1 MNRKIIKSI
10 QLFLVSSLLI
20 FISFLTINSN
30 KSKEVNAYDFPASE
44 ADYKIEYYSDY
55 QLQNPVTTVNP
66 GDTVYMAIQFY
77 NSGNIVYKNF
87 EFGWNGQTAVTAGVE
102 FKSLYTGTQATDRT
116 AIANALS
123 VTPQVANTLWL
134 NTYKPIGYAGKAGP
148 TLTVNA
154 PNSSNVKLGI
164 SMSNADDV
172 NLFDDWAMIGLFQVK
187 VPSTVSSITLTKINC
202 KIGDYT
208 YSTTA
213 AFKDIGFPMAAASDS
228 VEVATATVSSAN
240 KTATNLT
247 ASGKDYS
254 GTIPSQDSTA
264 SVVFTI
270 KDAGVIQSVS
280 DGTSTTYPASSPISV
295 TLANP
300 GDSKKLT
307 INVKSKSGSKSETYT
322 VTITRDKRSTKTLDG
337 ITFANPSGTATTI
350 VAPSM
355 TPAFNSATLTGYTV
369 NFANVVSAI
378 EVTPTITPSVG
389 IKKVTVNGNTYT
401 SPTPVSVPVSS
412 TADTTV
418 NVLVTAEDDSTQ
430 PYQFTLHPLLS
441 DVKLGTVTLYGNG
454 TTNEGNLTV
463 DNTAHTVKGS
473 LSTTYPSFTIAA
485 FPNKTGNTV
494 EINGVDVTSK
504 SSKMSDPISFSGT
517 QITATIK
524 ITDKD
529 TGESQTYTVTID
541 PKKRDTKTLASI
553 TFTNPSG
560 TPSTVMAPV
569 LTPTFSSSV
578 TTGYTV
584 KYDGSLSQL
593 NVAPVVTSGAGIK
606 GFKVNGAAVTGSS
619 VNVPVAGN
627 TVTVTVIAEDD
638 SEQDY
643 TFTLSPL
650 TTNTNITSVALLGG
664 GLTTLTAPS
673 VDNTNHTITGTIP
686 YAYTD
691 FTLKITPSKSG
702 NKVFVNGV
710 DTGTSLTSGITP
722 VVDPDTT
729 MTVKIV
735 DFETGAEQDYAVTI
749 TKAAPSSAK
758 DVTAVTLQYGSTMYT
773 VTKSGDTFTNVGDK
787 LPYNATTAIITATI
801 TGVKYDVTASGV
813 AGTPNYGSGVAVT
826 YTLES
831 TLDLSKDTFVADI
844 TAYDEGGNP
853 KVYTF
858 TIVRD
863 HADVDSTLDLTSV
876 SFSDED
882 GNTYTPTYDAT
893 NKEWKIE
900 LPYKADNLKV
910 NVRPNSTKATLTID
924 GTSAPAGYDRVI
936 TVGTSSTKTAIPEST
951 HPIVVKAEDTTTT
964 TYNVKVSRK
973 AAETDNTASSIVVD
987 NVTKATNDIATVQGD
1002 GVTYDFGELSYDTN
1016 EILVKVTAAGQL
1028 STVKIN
1034 GTDQTSST
1042 RTFTFTKTLPND
1054 GSAQTISIPVVI
1066 TAEDGT
1072 PKTYTISGTRKAAA
1086 GSVTASFEV
1095 YGNYTTTAITPT
1107 VVGNTYTYVFGKNDS
1122 VATLKINPTP
1132 VADTKAVYYQADAL
1146 TATGK
1151 IPYTTYGSMIYPTI
1165 GDYATGKT
1173 YYVQVVPE
1181 KGEGFAT
1188 LYTLVFKAA
1197 DTRSGDKSLQNLYV
1211 EDTLGNVLPF
1221 DAPDT
1226 TYNPSTLTYNITVPY
1241 SSGNLTIYANPT
1253 DSNAK
1258 VYRNSSKA
1266 DIITNVNVSALTPGT
1281 PQAYHFMVQA
1291 EDTTW
1296 GSDYVINVYRKAGNA
1311 VGEVDDIL
1319 VNSTSVDGFVKSAD
1333 GTYDVC
1339 LPRTTTV
1346 VDLKVKVG
1354 TQTFAPSVAGTTVDG
1369 VKVTAT
1375 KSGTNPIVYVINAIP
1390 EDPSGVTHTYQVN
1403 VYKASQVHAVTSFDI
1418 LKAGTNSQQVDKTGN
1433 IYIYPAADFYLPFV
1447 VNQVTLD
1454 LKTDSYA
1461 NVSGSLVGTGN
1472 VNALISLNNY
1482 GTTPNVVTFVIKS
1495 EYAMLNSNITD
1506 QKTTVTVNIYRDA
1519 PDDTNTIKSFTSSD
1533 GTYGPAAGVDGTVPG
1548 PLTVTSIPS
1557 SVGTISVTVT
1567 ATSAKSKVQI
1577 DTHGEGQD
1585 ISKATLGG
1593 ETESVDVSSAST
1605 VDNYIVYVWG
1615 EDQTKAPKTY
1625 ALKITHA
1632 DTVTLDGDHTISNIK
1647 FYGNTATAQNNKTA
1661 DSTNKVS
1668 LDSDEISGQMVVT
1681 YSSKATLK
1689 VTIGTNTTDYTG
1701 GSASIVVPVASGA
1714 SESVTI
1720 QCIAEDTTKYSTPET
1735 YTFERAAQSTNS
1747 TATAIQVNGNP
1758 VSNLTANNTSTNV
1771 NTVVLAPNTTTAT
1784 VSVTLPPKATVDV
1797 TSVSGLQP
1805 GNNQRPVT
1813 VTAEDGVTKSVYTLN
1828 IYVMP
1833 ESKATDITVVGETM
1847 TPAFAAATP
1856 NYDVHVTHDKNSVKI
1871 IVTLPDASLYKAYI
1885 GTDGIAGTTK
1895 EITLDS
1901 ATRGSANKETIP
1913 VKIVTLN
1920 PDGTESTDPAYQTT
1934 YNIIV
1939 ERDQASSDN
1948 FLLDIKINGLDVDGF
1963 NKNTNTY
1970 YVSVPRTT
1978 GSVSFTNATDGT
1990 TALNVSPNATYTVD
2004 SNLALTPGQI
2014 NTKTITVK
2022 SQSGVDNVYKFNI
2035 VPAETTVG
2043 FSDIQL
2049 LTSASGSAL
2058 KDVDSNNAIV
2068 TYVAGDTGA
2077 SGSVAYST
2085 ENAYLKITATN
2096 QMQKVKVNGLAVTL
2110 SGYDYG
2116 TLETLSVGANTFK
2129 VEAMSEYASLVEG
2142 TSAIVPANQKLAP
2155 YVITVTRNT
2164 AKSNPN
2170 LDILEVQVG
2179 GVAIPFDLTSQNV
2192 TATGVFISDS
2202 GSSNL
2207 NIQNLTTATQIYIK
2221 AEPVESTTVL
2231 SGDYNVTKTLQ
2242 SLSSATEGYNF
2253 NFTITATAED
2263 GSKATYNIVITRGP
2277 LNLNDDN
2284 KITGITL
2291 FDSNSQTYVSP
2302 NNTGYTVEQWT
2313 EAKLNYPSA
2322 MTAIEVPYGAQSI
2335 SFQVDKLGVSPASLV
2350 IVPSNASQQ
2359 SNTSGAF
2366 SFTIDNTFYGKTI
2379 TYIIYAISESGKKG
2393 TEYKFTLSFAAPSA
2407 DSSITALTVDGTT
2420 VDGFDASVLITTGT
2434 NGTKTYQMINVV
2446 PFSKNS
2452 ITVFAVANDP
2462 NASIASGLGTY
2473 ALDEGPNSFP
2483 VTVFAQDGSQST
2495 YIIKINRDYQTP
2507 YITDMTLSDG
2517 KFVLADGVSKT
2528 TFDSANA
2535 GNDSQIVNYTVK
2547 IPFTATSLT
2556 ITTTVDNSGYTVTES
2571 KSIKSVVTAG
2581 QTDQFKT
2588 PTISAGTSISLSF
2601 VVTSPESKTKTYT
2614 ITVKRATEAESD
2626 SSVGTIKIKEL
2637 TDFEDQ
2643 YDENTFT
2650 YDTQTYKFTVEHKV
2664 DALTVEAIPTAAQ
2677 DGASTKIYGDKN
2689 LTTGPNTVVIQTTS
2703 ADKLTTTT
2711 YVVEVTRKPMEWD
2724 VNTAATSFETKA
2736 DTAKVAYTVNMG
2748 KSKAT
2753 DVTDWTKYITYDTT
2767 DKTITVKNLTPVKD
2781 DTNQVILEVTDGIT
2795 TEHVTLNLQFEQGF
2809 LQQMSSNWWIW
2820 VILAADV
2827 VLLTAILISVN
2838 RDKYGKV
2845 TKKRK
2850 EI

>member
-1 MNRKIIKSI
+1 
-10 QLFLVSSLLI
+10 
-20 FISFLTINSN
+20 
-30 KSKEVNAYDFPASE
+30 
-44 ADYKIEYYSDY
+44 
-55 QLQNPVTTVNP
+55 
-66 GDTVYMAIQFY
+66 
-77 NSGNIVYKNF
+77 
-87 EFGWNGQTAVTAGVE
+87 
-102 FKSLYTGTQATDRT
+102 
-116 AIANALS
+116 
-123 VTPQVANTLWL
+123 
-134 NTYKPIGYAGKAGP
+134 
-148 TLTVNA
+148 
-154 PNSSNVKLGI
+154 
-164 SMSNADDV
+164 
-172 NLFDDWAMIGLFQVK
+172 
-187 VPSTVSSITLTKINC
+187 
-202 KIGDYT
+202 
-208 YSTTA
+208 
-213 AFKDIGFPMAAASDS
+213 
-228 VEVATATVSSAN
+228 
-240 KTATNLT
+240 
-247 ASGKDYS
+247 
-254 GTIPSQDSTA
+254 
-264 SVVFTI
+264 
-270 KDAGVIQSVS
+270 
-280 DGTSTTYPASSPISV
+280 
-295 TLANP
+295 
-300 GDSKKLT
+300 
-307 INVKSKSGSKSETYT
+307 
-322 VTITRDKRSTKTLDG
+322 
-337 ITFANPSGTATTI
+337 
-350 VAPSM
+350 
-355 TPAFNSATLTGYTV
+355 
-369 NFANVVSAI
+369 
-378 EVTPTITPSVG
+378 
-389 IKKVTVNGNTYT
+389 
-401 SPTPVSVPVSS
+401 
-412 TADTTV
+412 
-418 NVLVTAEDDSTQ
+418 
-430 PYQFTLHPLLS
+430 
-441 DVKLGTVTLYGNG
+441 
-454 TTNEGNLTV
+454 
-463 DNTAHTVKGS
+463 
-473 LSTTYPSFTIAA
+473 
-485 FPNKTGNTV
+485 
-494 EINGVDVTSK
+494 
-504 SSKMSDPISFSGT
+504 
-517 QITATIK
+517 
-524 ITDKD
+524 
-529 TGESQTYTVTID
+529 
-541 PKKRDTKTLASI
+541 
-553 TFTNPSG
+553 
-560 TPSTVMAPV
+560 
-569 LTPTFSSSV
+569 
-578 TTGYTV
+578 
-584 KYDGSLSQL
+584 
-593 NVAPVVTSGAGIK
+593 
-606 GFKVNGAAVTGSS
+606 
-619 VNVPVAGN
+619 
-627 TVTVTVIAEDD
+627 
-638 SEQDY
+638 
-643 TFTLSPL
+643 
-650 TTNTNITSVALLGG
+650 
-664 GLTTLTAPS
+664 
-673 VDNTNHTITGTIP
+673 
-686 YAYTD
+686 
-691 FTLKITPSKSG
+691 
-702 NKVFVNGV
+702 
-710 DTGTSLTSGITP
+710 
-722 VVDPDTT
+722 
-729 MTVKIV
+729 
-735 DFETGAEQDYAVTI
+735 
-749 TKAAPSSAK
+749 
-758 DVTAVTLQYGSTMYT
+758 
-773 VTKSGDTFTNVGDK
+773 
-787 LPYNATTAIITATI
+787 
-801 TGVKYDVTASGV
+801 
-813 AGTPNYGSGVAVT
+813 
-826 YTLES
+826 
-831 TLDLSKDTFVADI
+831 
-844 TAYDEGGNP
+844 
-853 KVYTF
+853 
-858 TIVRD
+858 
-863 HADVDSTLDLTSV
+863 
-876 SFSDED
+876 
-882 GNTYTPTYDAT
+882 
-893 NKEWKIE
+893 
-900 LPYKADNLKV
+900 
-910 NVRPNSTKATLTID
+910 
-924 GTSAPAGYDRVI
+924 
-936 TVGTSSTKTAIPEST
+936 
-951 HPIVVKAEDTTTT
+951 
-964 TYNVKVSRK
+964 
-973 AAETDNTASSIVVD
+973 
-987 NVTKATNDIATVQGD
+987 
-1002 GVTYDFGELSYDTN
+1002 
-1016 EILVKVTAAGQL
+1016 
-1028 STVKIN
+1028 
-1034 GTDQTSST
+1034 
-1042 RTFTFTKTLPND
+1042 
-1054 GSAQTISIPVVI
+1054 
-1066 TAEDGT
+1066 
-1072 PKTYTISGTRKAAA
+1072 
-1086 GSVTASFEV
+1086 
-1095 YGNYTTTAITPT
+1095 
-1107 VVGNTYTYVFGKNDS
+1107 
-1122 VATLKINPTP
+1122 
-1132 VADTKAVYYQADAL
+1132 
-1146 TATGK
+1146 
-1151 IPYTTYGSMIYPTI
+1151 
-1165 GDYATGKT
+1165 
-1173 YYVQVVPE
+1173 
-1181 KGEGFAT
+1181 
-1188 LYTLVFKAA
+1188 
-1197 DTRSGDKSLQNLYV
+1197 
-1211 EDTLGNVLPF
+1211 
-1221 DAPDT
+1221 
-1226 TYNPSTLTYNITVPY
+1226 
-1241 SSGNLTIYANPT
+1241 
-1253 DSNAK
+1253 
-1258 VYRNSSKA
+1258 
-1266 DIITNVNVSALTPGT
+1266 
-1281 PQAYHFMVQA
+1281 
-1291 EDTTW
+1291 
-1296 GSDYVINVYRKAGNA
+1296 
-1311 VGEVDDIL
+1311 
-1319 VNSTSVDGFVKSAD
+1319 
-1333 GTYDVC
+1333 
-1339 LPRTTTV
+1339 
-1346 VDLKVKVG
+1346 
-1354 TQTFAPSVAGTTVDG
+1354 
-1369 VKVTAT
+1369 
-1375 KSGTNPIVYVINAIP
+1375 
-1390 EDPSGVTHTYQVN
+1390 
-1403 VYKASQVHAVTSFDI
+1403 
-1418 LKAGTNSQQVDKTGN
+1418 
-1433 IYIYPAADFYLPFV
+1433 
-1447 VNQVTLD
+1447 
-1454 LKTDSYA
+1454 
-1461 NVSGSLVGTGN
+1461 
-1472 VNALISLNNY
+1472 
-1482 GTTPNVVTFVIKS
+1482 
-1495 EYAMLNSNITD
+1495 MLNSNITD
-1506 QKTTVTVNIYRDA
+1506 QETTVTVNIYREA
-1519 PDDTNTIKSFTSSD
+1519 PDDTNTISAFTSSD
-1533 GTYGPAAGVDGTVPG
+1533 GVAGPAAGLDGTVPG

-1689 VTIGTNTTDYTG
+1689 VTIGTTTTDYTG
-1701 GSASIVVPVASGA
+1701 GSASIVVPVAAGA

-1747 TATAIQVNGNP
+1747 TATGIQVNGNP
-1758 VSNLTANNTSTNV
+1758 VSNLTANDTSTNV
-1771 NTVVLAPNTTTAT
+1771 NTVVLAPNTTTAS
-1784 VSVTLPPKATVDV
+1784 VSVSLPPKATVDV

-1939 ERDQASSDN
+1939 ERDQASSEN
-1948 FLLDIKINGLDVDGF
+1948 FLLDIKINGLDVDGY

-1978 GSVSFTNATDGT
+1978 TSVSFTNATDGT
-1990 TALNVSPNATYTVD
+1990 TTLNVSPNATYTVD

-2035 VPAETTVG
+2035 VPAETAVG

-2068 TYVAGDTGA
+2068 TYVAGDAGA

-2085 ENAYLKITATN
+2085 ENAYLKITASN

-2116 TLETLSVGANTFK
+2116 TLEGLSVGLNTFR

-2142 TSAIVPANQKLAP
+2142 TSAIVPASQKLAP

-2192 TATGVFISDS
+2192 NAAGVFISDS

-2207 NIQNLTTATQIYIK
+2207 NIQNLTTATTIYINAK
-2221 AEPVESTTVL
+2221 PVESTTVL
-2231 SGDYNVTKTLQ
+2231 SGDHNVTKILQ

-2277 LNLNDDN
+2277 LNLSDDN

-2302 NNTGYTVEQWT
+2302 NNSGNVVEQWLET
-2313 EAKLNYPSA
+2313 KLNYPST

-2335 SFQVDKLGVSPASLV
+2335 SFQVDKLGVSPARLV

-2366 SFTIDNTFYGKTI
+2366 SFTIDNSFYGNTI
-2379 TYIIYAISESGKKG
+2379 TYTIYAMSENGVKG
-2393 TEYKFTLSFAAPSA
+2393 TEYKFTLKFVAPSA

-2452 ITVFAVANDP
+2452 ITVLAIANDP

-2528 TFDSANA
+2528 AFDSANA
-2535 GNDSQIVNYTVK
+2535 GNDTQIVNYTVK

-2571 KSIKSVVTAG
+2571 KSVKSVVSAG

-2650 YDTQTYKFTVEHKV
+2650 YDTQTYKFTVDHKV

-2689 LTTGPNTVVIQTTS
+2689 LTTGTNTVVIQTTS

-2767 DKTITVKNLTPVKD
+2767 DKTITVKNLTPVKE

-2795 TEHVTLNLQFEQGF
+2795 TDYVTLNLQFEQGF

>member
-1 MNRKIIKSI
+1 MNKKILKVV
-10 QLFLVSSLLI
+10 QLFLASTLLL
-20 FISFLTINSN
+20 FLGVLTINSN
-30 KSKEVNAYDFPASE
+30 MNKKSHASMATDFE
-44 ADYKIEYYSDY
+44 AQMTVQYYGDAD
-55 QLQNPVTTVNP
+55 LTTEKTSFSG
-66 GDTVYMAIQFY
+66 GDTVFVAIHFRDT
-77 NSGNIVYKNF
+77 GNVCFRAF
-87 EFGWNGQTAVTAGVE
+87 EFDWDTTQAEADGASIYLIYGGAKADAMTDLKATGLTPAQANQRYNKYDEKGWMQASKENYTAGRPSDASHQIGLSFGSASDTSNWDDPRDLLAVIRIDIP
-102 FKSLYTGTQATDRT
+102 SSVS
-116 AIANALS
+116 ALS
-123 VTPQVANTLWL
+123 LPLINAVINTTHYEADTP
-134 NTYKPIGYAGKAGP
+134 
-148 TLTVNA
+148 
-154 PNSSNVKLGI
+154 
-164 SMSNADDV
+164 
-172 NLFDDWAMIGLFQVK
+172 
-187 VPSTVSSITLTKINC
+187 SITV
-202 KIGDYT
+202 
-208 YSTTA
+208 
-213 AFKDIGFPMAAASDS
+213 PMSAPSDS
-228 VEVATATVSSAN
+228 VEVDTATVSSAN
-240 KTATNLT
+240 QSATALT
-247 ASGKDYS
+247 KSGSKAYT

-264 SVVFTI
+264 SLVFTI
-270 KDAGVIQSVS
+270 KDDGKVDSIS
-280 DGTSTTYPASSPISV
+280 DGSATSYGTTSPFSV

-300 GDSKKLT
+300 GDSKTLT
-307 INVKSKSGSKSETYT
+307 INVKSKSGYKSETYT

-337 ITFANPSGTATTI
+337 ITFANPYGTATTI

-355 TPAFNSATLTGYTV
+355 TPAFNSATTTGYTV

-378 EVTPTITPSVG
+378 EVTPTITPGVG

-463 DNTAHTVKGS
+463 DNTAHTVKGN
-473 LSTTYPSFTIAA
+473 LSTTYASFTIGAL
-485 FPNKTGNTV
+485 PNKTGNKV
-494 EINGVDVTSK
+494 EINGVDVTST
-504 SSKMSDPISFSGT
+504 SMSTPISFSGT
-517 QITATIK
+517 QTTATIK

-541 PKKRDTKTLASI
+541 PKKRDKKTLDSI

-560 TPSTVMAPV
+560 TASTVMTPV

-578 TTGYTV
+578 KTGYTV
-584 KYDGSLSQL
+584 KYYGSLTQL
-593 NVAPVVTSGAGIK
+593 NVAPVVTSGVGIK
-606 GFKVNGAAVTGSS
+606 GFKVNDAAVTGSS
-619 VNVPVAGN
+619 VVVPTAGN
-627 TVTVTVIAEDD
+627 TVKVTVIAEDD

-650 TTNTNITSVALLGG
+650 TSNTNITSVALLGG

-673 VDNTNHTITGTIP
+673 VDNTDHKITGTIP

-710 DTGTSLTSGITP
+710 DTGTSLTSGVTP
-722 VVDPDTT
+722 VQDPDTT

-735 DFETGAEQDYAVTI
+735 DFETGAEQEYAVTI
-749 TKAAPSSAK
+749 KKAAPSSAK

-773 VTKSGDTFTNVGDK
+773 VTKSGDTFTNATNK

-844 TAYDEGGNP
+844 TVYDEGGNP

-910 NVRPNSTKATLTID
+910 NVTPNSTKATLTID

-936 TVGTSSTKTAIPEST
+936 PVGTSSTKTAIPEST
-951 HPIVVKAEDTTTT
+951 HPIVVMAEDTTKTT

-1016 EILVKVTAAGQL
+1016 EILVTVTAAGQL

-1034 GTDQTSST
+1034 GTAQTSST

-1086 GSVTASFEV
+1086 GSVTATFEV
-1095 YGNYTTTAITPT
+1095 YGNYTTTPITPT
-1107 VVGNTYTYVFGKNDS
+1107 PVGNTYTYVFGKNDS

-1151 IPYTTYGSMIYPTI
+1151 IPYTSYGSIIYPTI

-1188 LYTLVFKAA
+1188 LYTLIFKAA

-1211 EDTLGNVLPF
+1211 EDSLGNVLPF

-1226 TYNPSTLTYNITVPY
+1226 TYTPSTLTYNITVPY

-1258 VYRNSSKA
+1258 VYRNNSKA
-1266 DIITNVNVSALTPGT
+1266 DVITNVNVSALTPGT

-1482 GTTPNVVTFVIKS
+1482 GTTPNVVKFVIKS
-1495 EYAMLNSNITD
+1495 EYAMLNSNITN
-1506 QKTTVTVNIYRDA
+1506 QETTVTVNIYRDA
-1519 PDDTNTIKSFTSSD
+1519 PNDTNTIKSFTSSD
-1533 GTYGPAAGVDGTVPG
+1533 GVAGPAAGADGTVPG

-1720 QCIAEDTTKYSTPET
+1720 QCIAEDTTKFSTPET

-2014 NTKTITVK
+2014 NTKIITVK

-2049 LTSASGSAL
+2049 LTSATGSAL
-2058 KDVDSNNAIV
+2058 QDVDSKNAIV

-2077 SGSVAYST
+2077 TGSVAYST

-2096 QMQKVKVNGLAVTL
+2096 QKQKVKVNGLAVTL
-2110 SGYDYG
+2110 SGYEYG
-2116 TLETLSVGANTFK
+2116 TLEGLSVGANTFK

-2142 TSAIVPANQKLAP
+2142 TSAIVPASQKLAP

-2170 LDILEVQVG
+2170 LDILEVKIGDTV
-2179 GVAIPFDLTSQNV
+2179 IPFDLSSQNV
-2192 TATGVFISDS
+2192 NAAGVFISDS

-2207 NIQNLTTATQIYIK
+2207 NIQNLTTATAIYINAK
-2221 AEPVESTTVL
+2221 PVESTTVL
-2231 SGDYNVTKTLQ
+2231 SGDHNVTKTLQ

-2302 NNTGYTVEQWT
+2302 DNTGYTVEQWT

-2350 IVPSNASQQ
+2350 IVPSNGSQQ

-2366 SFTIDNTFYGKTI
+2366 SFTIDNTFYGNTI
-2379 TYIIYAISESGKKG
+2379 TYTIYAISESGKKG
-2393 TEYKFTLSFAAPSA
+2393 TEYKFTLKFVAPSA

-2535 GNDSQIVNYTVK
+2535 GNDTQIVNYTVK

-2571 KSIKSVVTAG
+2571 KSVKSVVTAG

-2637 TDFEDQ
+2637 TDFEDL